1 MMKSKKN
8 NQILEMDLPLV
19 SDYLETYSGRDKML
33 RTLSY
38 VAKLLTACTS
48 SESTEKKLKTFGSK
62 MSECRVMLRLLDDL
76 PTLNYVMTYG
86 WGKKEPDWLIR
97 WSQVIQN
104 MIDVIYSPVEHICW
118 AGQHNIVSINNNKWD
133 VATTWFW
140 IFSLHL
146 SLLRS
151 LRLLQKLQKH
161 KMRLKQS
168 HPNAQI
174 TLQEINKRQQSAL
187 LACTRFT
194 LDISYAIS
202 YLPPGTLWGGC
213 LKTWHVG
220 ALGTIS
226 SLIGLYQALSK

>member
-1 MMKSKKN
+1 
-8 NQILEMDLPLV
+8 MDLLLIN
-19 SDYLETYSGRDKML
+19 DYLNTYSGRDKIL

-38 VAKLLTACTS
+38 SAKLLTVCTS
-48 SESTEKKLKTFGSK
+48 SKNTEKKLKTFGSQ

-76 PTLNYVMTYG
+76 PTLHFIMTYG

-104 MIDVIYSPVEHICW
+104 VIDVIYSPVEHICW
-118 AGQHNIVSINNNKWD
+118 AGQHNIISINTNKWD
-133 VATTWFW
+133 LATTWFW
-140 IFSLHL
+140 IISLHL

-151 LRLLQKLQKH
+151 LRLLQKLQKYRTSVE
-161 KMRLKQS
+161 KSNPDVQSTLK
-168 HPNAQI
+168 
-174 TLQEINKRQQSAL
+174 EINEQRQSAVL
-187 LACTRFT
+187 VCTRLA

-202 YLPPGTLWGGC
+202 YLPPGVLWGGR

-226 SLIGLYQALSK
+226 SLIGLYQAFSQRLKS